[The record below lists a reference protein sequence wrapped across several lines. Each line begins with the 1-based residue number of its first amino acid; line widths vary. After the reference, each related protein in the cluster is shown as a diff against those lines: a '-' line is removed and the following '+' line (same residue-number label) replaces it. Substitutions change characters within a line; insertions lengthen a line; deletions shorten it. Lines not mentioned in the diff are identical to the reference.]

1 MATMASTASQQLR
14 AFGCAL
20 VQLRRPRVA
29 CNVVKIVCFQISDC
43 DLKMAGFSPSSG
55 AFGTKA
61 AARRPQLLSGQ
72 RKRMTFSTNA
82 LPADTYWITVV
93 QALGVS
99 VFMALAAVISGVV
112 INVGL
117 EVKAVKEFAELDK
130 QGLFK
135 EEDYQLVPDEDFG
148 SFENE
153 EALYIFTNKDMA
165 GNRSPRNR
173 PVREA
178 EQQELQEVPT
188 DQ

>member
-1 MATMASTASQQLR
+1 ME
-14 AFGCAL
+14 
-20 VQLRRPRVA
+20 
-29 CNVVKIVCFQISDC
+29 
-43 DLKMAGFSPSSG
+43 DLGWE
-55 AFGTKA
+55 
-61 AARRPQLLSGQ
+61 Q
-72 RKRMTFSTNA
+72 
-82 LPADTYWITVV
+82 
-93 QALGVS
+93 
-99 VFMALAAVISGVV
+99 
-112 INVGL
+112 
-117 EVKAVKEFAELDK
+117 FAELDK